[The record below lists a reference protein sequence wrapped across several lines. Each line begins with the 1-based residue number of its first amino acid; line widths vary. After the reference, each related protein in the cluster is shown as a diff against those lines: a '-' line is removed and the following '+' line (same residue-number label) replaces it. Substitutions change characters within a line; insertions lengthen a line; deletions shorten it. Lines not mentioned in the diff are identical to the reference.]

1 MTQQFEAKKL
11 PIDDVMLIV
20 PFLSSDER
28 GDLVK
33 DYSRDLFSRF
43 GLAFEPHET
52 AYIHSRKNV
61 IRGLHVQTRGP
72 QPRLIRCLS
81 GAIWAVV
88 TDLRCDSQ
96 TLGKCVG
103 MELNECDRQGLFV
116 PDGCAFGSL
125 ALEDCLIS
133 CQYGG
138 PFIAEY
144 AGGVRWDD
152 PTLRIEWP
160 LAEAPILSAKD
171 RQLQSYQMYLEKM
184 ERELR

>member
-1 MTQQFEAKKL
+1 
-11 PIDDVMLIV
+11 
-20 PFLSSDER
+20 
-28 GDLVK
+28 
-33 DYSRDLFSRF
+33 
-43 GLAFEPHET
+43 
-52 AYIHSRKNV
+52 
-61 IRGLHVQTRGP
+61 
-72 QPRLIRCLS
+72 
-81 GAIWAVV
+81 
-88 TDLRCDSQ
+88 
-96 TLGKCVG
+96 